1 MPTIVDGVD
10 FAHVAREWRC
20 KWDTADD
27 KASLAACQK
36 ALATKLDAIKAVPG
50 VVSVQRVV
58 CGGCQ
63 DFKVIAKLEA
73 AKFADWEAAAFAP
86 EAEFLKEVEAIPGVK
101 KVETQTFT
109 LEDLW
114 CDWMRCDARG
124 RASGRAVGGLATI
137 RRTSRRRRRPAF
149 GAVERRARDA
159 RLARSY
165 SSRADFFA
173 AKQV

>member
-1 MPTIVDGVD
+1 MSMLSRTICAAPSARGITRSLAPALSRSLRTTGARLADDVAPAGGGLTLNFNLPSKTLYSEASVEMVILPGGDGMFGVMPNHVPTIT
-10 FAHVAREWRC
+10 EL
-20 KWDTADD
+20 K
-27 KASLAACQK
+27 
-36 ALATKLDAIKAVPG
+36 PG

-109 LEDLW
+109 LEDL
-114 CDWMRCDARG
+114 
-124 RASGRAVGGLATI
+124 
-137 RRTSRRRRRPAF
+137 
-149 GAVERRARDA
+149 
-159 RLARSY
+159 
-165 SSRADFFA
+165 
-173 AKQV
+173 